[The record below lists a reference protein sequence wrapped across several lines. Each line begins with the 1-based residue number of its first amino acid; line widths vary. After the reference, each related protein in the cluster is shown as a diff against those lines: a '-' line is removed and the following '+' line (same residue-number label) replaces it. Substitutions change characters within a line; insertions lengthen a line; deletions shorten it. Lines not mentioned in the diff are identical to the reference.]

1 MQFQDMIAGTHKF
14 YGVDNN
20 CFKIGFHT
28 FEAVENADDGY
39 RSFMDCVALK
49 TDNELIFFGHS
60 IANIRIEVLSDDVK
74 IYRFVDTDDGHIWL
88 AFGTDHT
95 DDYYPYFVFQYNPKP
110 PK

>member
-1 MQFQDMIAGTHKF
+1 MRFEDMISGTHKF

-39 RSFMDCVALK
+39 RSFMECINLK
-49 TDNELIFFGHS
+49 TDNELIFFRHS
-60 IANIRIEVLSDDVK
+60 IANIRIEVLTENVK
-74 IYRFVDTDDGHIWL
+74 IYRFVDADDGHIWL
-88 AFGTDHT
+88 AFGTDLH
-95 DDYYPYFVFQYNPKP
+95 DEWYPVFVFEYNPKL